1 MSLNLAHSCKSNEI
15 RHFTVTDNLAFTAKH
30 RPFQAKKNLMSVV
43 ESEEDKSFSESR
55 TGSRSPPQSRK
66 ESGL

>member
-1 MSLNLAHSCKSNEI
+1 M
-15 RHFTVTDNLAFTAKH
+15 TDNLAFTGKR
-30 RPFQAKKNLMSVV
+30 RPFQAQINLISAV
-43 ESEEDKSFSESR
+43 ESEQDKSLPESR